1 MASPTRWQLRTTQ
14 DMEQG
19 GLTLVPSGAT
29 PVKLASMQAAPVW
42 VGNLLGGHETATTVA
57 VAFMPR
63 GSQVA
68 LAVARFTASTMAP
81 PLTAGSDGAR
91 RCLSGGVSTASLGDV
106 ILLFGDQRPLRRPGA
121 SGEDDGD
128 NALHLWA
135 LRPFPS
141 NAPPS
146 AIRVAVRP
154 AADGGEPGRR
164 QFAAAAC
171 SGGRL
176 YVVGGARLGATQSSP
191 FDVEPP
197 PGIALW
203 DAWVFTPADARLPEA
218 GGAWEALLL
227 RGDAPA
233 GDPPGLR
240 GAAYVMRAPDDPAA
254 AQLLLFGGYTN
265 AGVSADVFSV
275 RLATGEVTRLDPSDA
290 TAPRPAARAH
300 AAAVLLPGGRR
311 VLLAGGGS
319 EFADAVDSWLFDVQ
333 ERSWTPVALADREF
347 REPSRQQSM
356 LRRSPFG
363 QHTLVLQ
370 LPTRAA
376 DAADDAVSLIVWG
389 GFWRVVPEGAEAH
402 QACTVMISDMREMR
416 LERATK

>member
-1 MASPTRWQLRTTQ
+1 MASPARWQLRTTMQ
-14 DMEQG
+14 MDQSLEP
-19 GLTLVPSGAT
+19 VPSGAT
-29 PVKLASMQAAPVW
+29 PLKLASMPEASVW
-42 VGNLLGGHETATTVA
+42 VGNVVGGHETATTVA
-57 VAFMPR
+57 VAIVPR

-68 LAVARFTASTMAP
+68 LAVARFTASAMAP
-81 PLTAGSDGAR
+81 PLTAGSDGAL
-91 RCLSGGVSTASLGDV
+91 RCLSGGASTACLGDV
-106 ILLFGDQRPLRRPGA
+106 ILMFGDQRPIRRPGA
-121 SGEDDGD
+121 SGDNEDDV
-128 NALHLWA
+128 LHLWA
-135 LRPFPS
+135 LRPFS
-141 NAPPS
+141 SSAPPS

-154 AADGGEPGRR
+154 AADGGAPGRR

-176 YVVGGARLGATQSSP
+176 YVVGGARLGAMQPP
-191 FDVEPP
+191 FEIEPP
-197 PGIALW
+197 LGAALW
-203 DAWVFTPADARLPEA
+203 DAWVFTPTDARLPEA
-218 GGAWEALLL
+218 GGAWEALPLH
-227 RGDAPA
+227 GDAPA

-240 GAAYVMRAPDDPAA
+240 GAAAVVLAPEDPAA

-265 AGVSADVFSV
+265 AGLSADVFAV
-275 RLATGEVTRLDPSDA
+275 RLATGQVKRLDPSDA
-290 TAPRPAARAH
+290 AAPRPAARAH

-319 EFADAVDSWLFDVQ
+319 EFADEVDAWLFDIQ

-347 REPSRQQSM
+347 RKPYPEDYI
-356 LRRSPFG
+356 RRSPFG

-389 GFWRVVPEGAEAH
+389 GWWRGLPKGAEPH
-402 QACTVMISDMREMR
+402 QSIPTLISDMREMR